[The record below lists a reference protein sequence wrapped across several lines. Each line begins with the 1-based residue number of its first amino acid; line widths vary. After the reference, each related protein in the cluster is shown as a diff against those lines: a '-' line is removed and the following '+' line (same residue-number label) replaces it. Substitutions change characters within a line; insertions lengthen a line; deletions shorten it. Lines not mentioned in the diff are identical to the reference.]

1 MATTSSMFMYSLT
14 IQPPTSVTQAILG
27 QFAGTKEQ
35 QIVTASGSRLTIHRP
50 DPTQGKI
57 TTILS
62 QDVFGIIRT
71 LAAFRLAGS
80 NKDYIIVGSDS
91 GRITIIEY
99 VPAQNQFN
107 RLHLET
113 FGKSG
118 VRRVI
123 PGQYLAVD
131 PKGRACL
138 IASAEKNKLVYVLN
152 RNAQAELTISSPLEA
167 HKPQT
172 LVFALVG
179 LDVGYENPVFAV
191 LEVDYTECDQDSTG
205 QAFQE
210 VEKLLVYYELDL
222 GLNHVVRKWSDPV
235 DRTANMLLQVPGGGD
250 GPSGVLVCG
259 LDNITYRH
267 LNQDAF
273 RVPIPRRRG
282 ATENPERKRCII
294 AGVMHKMRGAFFFLL
309 QSEDGDLFK
318 VTIDMIEDD
327 NGQPTGEVKKLK
339 IKYFDTVP
347 IASNLCILKSGFLF
361 VASETGNHHFYQFEK
376 LGDDDNET
384 EYDSDSFP
392 ADPTEA
398 YRAVYFHPRPSENV
412 NLVESIDSM
421 NPQLD
426 CKVANL
432 TDEDAPQIYSICGS
446 GARSSFRMLKHGLE
460 VNDIVD
466 SELPSVPAA
475 VWTTKITR
483 NDEFDA
489 YIVLSF
495 DNGTLVL
502 SIGETVEEVTDTGF
516 LSSASTLAVQQLGE
530 DALIQVHPKGIRH
543 IRADRRV
550 NEWPVP
556 QHRSI
561 VAATTNERQVAVAL
575 SSGEIVYFE
584 MDTDGS
590 LAEYD
595 EKREMSGTVTCLS
608 LGEVPEGRVRSQFL
622 AVGCDDS
629 TVRILS
635 LDPESTLENKS
646 VQALTSAPSA
656 LSIMAMPDSTSGG
669 STLYLHIGLY
679 SGVYLRTVLDEVT
692 GELSD
697 TRTRF
702 LGPKPAKLFKV
713 SVKGEPAVLALS
725 SRSWLGYSDPQT
737 KTFMLTPLSYV
748 PLEWGSNFSSEQCT
762 EGMVGIQG
770 QNLRIF
776 SIEKLG
782 SNLLQ
787 QSIPLTYTP
796 RKFVRHPEH
805 PLFYTIE
812 SDNNTLSIETK
823 QRLLTGETVVNG
835 DGIELPPEEFGYA
848 RAQGHWASCI
858 HVVDPINAKS
868 TLQQIDLTDNEAATT
883 IVAVSFSSQSD
894 ETFLVIGTGKDVTV
908 SPRTS
913 SAGFIY
919 IYRFLED
926 GKELEFI
933 HKTKTEQPPS
943 ALLAFQG
950 RLLAGIGN
958 ELRIYDLGLKQLL
971 RKCQAQV
978 VPNLIV
984 GLQTQG
990 SRIIVSDVQES
1001 IVYVVY
1007 KYQDNRLIPFVDDV
1021 VARWTTCTT
1030 MVDYETVA
1038 GGDKFGNLWLLRC
1051 PQKVSEEADEDSSG
1065 GHLVHER
1072 QYLQGAPNRLALMCH
1087 FYPQDIPTSMQK
1099 TQLVAGGRDVLVWT
1113 GLQGTLGI
1121 LVPFVSREDVDF
1133 FQTLEQ
1139 HLRGEEAPLAG
1150 RDHLI
1155 YRSYYV
1161 PVKGMIDGDLCERY
1175 SLLSNDKKQMIAGEL
1190 DRSVREIERKISD
1203 HHLHHT
1209 HNHKRSIAQHP
1220 ADQQHAQEA
1229 AASLGGLVRT
1239 TTLHNDSNMTP
1250 ETLLLKR
1257 DDAQDFRALVC
1268 KGDVLINRIRRN
1280 MFVGEVFRESDLD
1293 AAWFW
1298 DDEEDFRLSPNL
1310 RPALD
1315 ELGIPHDDEDVQHVE
1330 INQNIEFKIGN
1341 LEFPPTGGRYHNAYI
1356 PAGPKS
1362 TIIAQRNFAPRR
1374 LAAPGQKIPALHR
1387 WSDVV
1392 WLAWTLTAGR
1402 EDRGQLRYIVR
1413 ENITTKLTRR
1423 IMEYIKRAR
1432 PDTDFLPWPG
1442 RLYDAAT
1449 SDEGKALLATPHGV
1463 GVAYMLGDHADALG
1477 GRRYPAVCIFT
1488 APTREE
1494 GREEKNDYYMIW
1506 ELRDATETDEMDL
1519 DRPKTCRD
1527 MV

>member
-14 IQPPTSVTQAILG
+14 IQPPSSITQAILG

-50 DPTQGKI
+50 DPQQGKI

-62 QDVFGIIRT
+62 QDVFGIIRS

-80 NKDYIIVGSDS
+80 NKDYIIIGSDS

-99 VPAQNQFN
+99 LPTTNRFS

-118 VRRVI
+118 IRRVI

-138 IASAEKNKLVYVLN
+138 IASIEKNKLVYVLN

-179 LDVGYENPVFAV
+179 LDVGYENPVFAA
-191 LEVDYTECDQDSTG
+191 LEVDYTESDQDPTG
-205 QAFQE
+205 EAFDTI
-210 VEKLLVYYELDL
+210 EKSLVYYELDL

-235 DRTANMLLQVPGGGD
+235 DRTATMLFQVPGGAD

-267 LNQDAF
+267 SNQDSF
-273 RVPIPRRRG
+273 RVAIPRRRG
-282 ATENPERKRCII
+282 ATENPERKRSIVS
-294 AGVMHKMRGAFFFLL
+294 GVMHKMRGAFFFLL

-318 VTIDMIEDD
+318 VTLDMVEDE
-327 NGQPTGEVKKLK
+327 NGQATGEVKKLK

-347 IASNLCILKSGFLF
+347 IASSLCILKSGFLF
-361 VASETGNHHFYQFEK
+361 VASETGDHHFYQFEK

-384 EYDSDSFP
+384 EFDSESFP
-392 ADPTEA
+392 VDPTET
-398 YRAVYFHPRPSENV
+398 YTPVFFHPRAAENV
-412 NLVESIDSM
+412 NLVDSMPSM
-421 NPQLD
+421 NPIMD

-432 TDEDAPQIYSICGS
+432 TEEDAPQIYSICGS
-446 GARSSFRMLKHGLE
+446 GARSTFRTLKHGLE

-466 SELPSVPAA
+466 SELPSIPSA

-483 NDEFDA
+483 GDQYDA
-489 YIVLSF
+489 YIILSF
-495 DNGTLVL
+495 ENGTLVL

-516 LSSASTLAVQQLGE
+516 LSSAPTLAVQQLGE

-543 IRADRRV
+543 IRKDRKV

-584 MDTDGS
+584 MDEDGS

-656 LSIMAMPDSTSGG
+656 LSIMAMADSTSGG

-679 SGVYLRTVLDEVT
+679 SGVYLRTVLDEIT

-702 LGPKPAKLFKV
+702 LGHKPAKLFRV
-713 SVKGEPAVLALS
+713 SVKGHPAVLALS
-725 SRSWLGYSDPQT
+725 SRPWLGYSDPQT
-737 KTFMLTPLSYV
+737 KGFMLTPLNYV
-748 PLEWGSNFSSEQCT
+748 DLEWGWNFSSEQCI

-782 SNLLQ
+782 ENLLQ
-787 QSIPLTYTP
+787 QVIPLTYTP
-796 RKFVRHPEH
+796 RKFVRHPDQ

-812 SDNNTLSIETK
+812 SDNNTLSVSTK
-823 QRLLTGETVVNG
+823 QRLLNDSTVVNG
-835 DGIELPPEEFGYA
+835 DGVVLPPEEFGYP
-848 RAQGHWASCI
+848 RAQLHWASCI
-858 HVVDPINAKS
+858 HVIDPVNAKKI
-868 TLQQIDLTDNEAATT
+868 LQQIDLDDNEAAVSIAT
-883 IVAVSFSSQSD
+883 VSFSSQDD
-894 ETFLVIGTGKDVTV
+894 ETFLVVGTGKDIVV
-908 SPRTS
+908 SPRS
-913 SAGFIY
+913 FSAGFIHV
-919 IYRFLED
+919 YRFQED

-933 HKTKTEQPPS
+933 HKTKVEEPPL
-943 ALLAFQG
+943 ALLGFQG
-950 RLLAGIGN
+950 RLLAGIGIN
-958 ELRIYDLGLKQLL
+958 LRIYDLGMKQLL

-978 VPNLIV
+978 VPNLVV

-1001 IVYVVY
+1001 VVYVVY
-1007 KYQDNRLIPFVDDV
+1007 KYQDNLLIPFVDDV

-1038 GGDKFGNLWLLRC
+1038 GGDKFGNMWLLRC
-1051 PQKVSEEADEDSSG
+1051 PQKASEEADEDG
-1065 GHLVHER
+1065 AGAHLVHER
-1072 QYLQGAPNRLALMCH
+1072 QYLQGAPNRATLMCH
-1087 FYPQDIPTSMQK
+1087 YYPQDIPTSIQK
-1099 TQLVAGGRDVLVWT
+1099 TQLVAGGRDILVWT

-1121 LVPFVSREDVDF
+1121 MVPFVSREDVDF

-1139 HLRGEEAPLAG
+1139 HLRSEDGPLAG

-1161 PVKGMIDGDLCERY
+1161 PVKGVIDGDLCERY
-1175 SLLSNDKKQMIAGEL
+1175 ALLPNDKKQMIAGEL

-1203 HHLHHT
+1203 M
-1209 HNHKRSIAQHP
+1209 
-1220 ADQQHAQEA
+1220 
-1229 AASLGGLVRT
+1229 RT
-1239 TTLHNDSNMTP
+1239 
-1250 ETLLLKR
+1250 R
-1257 DDAQDFRALVC
+1257 
-1268 KGDVLINRIRRN
+1268 
-1280 MFVGEVFRESDLD
+1280 
-1293 AAWFW
+1293 
-1298 DDEEDFRLSPNL
+1298 
-1310 RPALD
+1310 
-1315 ELGIPHDDEDVQHVE
+1315 
-1330 INQNIEFKIGN
+1330 
-1341 LEFPPTGGRYHNAYI
+1341 
-1356 PAGPKS
+1356 
-1362 TIIAQRNFAPRR
+1362 
-1374 LAAPGQKIPALHR
+1374 
-1387 WSDVV
+1387 
-1392 WLAWTLTAGR
+1392 
-1402 EDRGQLRYIVR
+1402 
-1413 ENITTKLTRR
+1413 
-1423 IMEYIKRAR
+1423 
-1432 PDTDFLPWPG
+1432 
-1442 RLYDAAT
+1442 
-1449 SDEGKALLATPHGV
+1449 
-1463 GVAYMLGDHADALG
+1463 VAY
-1477 GRRYPAVCIFT
+1477 
-1488 APTREE
+1488 
-1494 GREEKNDYYMIW
+1494 
-1506 ELRDATETDEMDL
+1506 
-1519 DRPKTCRD
+1519 
-1527 MV
+1527 